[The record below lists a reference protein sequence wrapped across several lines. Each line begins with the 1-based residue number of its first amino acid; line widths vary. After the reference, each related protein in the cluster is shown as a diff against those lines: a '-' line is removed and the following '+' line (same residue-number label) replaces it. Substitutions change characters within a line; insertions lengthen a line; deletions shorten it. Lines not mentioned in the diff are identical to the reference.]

1 MTPQIQ
7 HEDLIGLIRENIQDL
22 IAVIDSHRRRVWFND
37 AYSATLGFTRA
48 ELESGDSTSTLHPDD
63 LEGVRASFEA
73 AMADGK
79 GSSLRYRMRH
89 KSGSWVWLESRSR
102 VIQSIPGI
110 GKCLILVARDITRQM
125 ESQLRQ
131 EAEERRLKAQKESF
145 TTLTRAPELLQN
157 DAGLLAGKVAGEMC
171 RTLSGREVSLWWLE
185 DGTLVRQG
193 VHRAGA
199 GWESTPL
206 RVEPDRGRIEAWEHA
221 TVLAFENGHG
231 DEWTGGRASLQVVLR
246 RGGKV
251 AGLLVVVD
259 AQPRRTWFADEE
271 SFAESMGA
279 VLVQNLEARERRLA
293 FLALEA
299 SQKKLAEELAE
310 AAGYVQAL
318 LPGPLSGSPATD
330 WVFVPSAELGGDAFG
345 YHWIDGD
352 HFAIYLLDV
361 CGHGVGAALLS
372 ISALN
377 SLRSG
382 TLSGVDF
389 RSPGQV
395 LGGMNRAFDME
406 KQNNMYFT
414 LWYGVWNRREQ
425 TLTCGSAGHPPAF
438 LYPPG
443 GGVPAALKPGKT
455 GPVVGAMSD
464 AVYNEQSFPAPV
476 GSTLLLF
483 SDGVYEI
490 TGEGGGMCSLEDF
503 DRSARQKILRPGTPL
518 QAMVDEARSLH
529 GRPVLEDDYSLVRTV
544 F

>member
-22 IAVIDSHRRRVWFND
+22 IAVIDSNRRRVWFND

-48 ELESGDSTSTLHPDD
+48 ELETADSTSTLHPDD

-73 AMADGK
+73 AMNEGK
-79 GSSLRYRMRH
+79 GSALRYRMRH

-102 VIQSIPGI
+102 VIESIPGI

-125 ESQLRQ
+125 ELQLRQ
-131 EAEERRLKAQKESF
+131 EAEDRRLKAQKECF
-145 TTLTRAPELLQN
+145 TTLTRAPELLQD
-157 DAGLLAGKVAGEMC
+157 DAGLLAGKVAAEMC

-185 DGTLVRQG
+185 GGSLVRQG
-193 VHRAGA
+193 VHRTGA
-199 GWESTPL
+199 SWESAPL
-206 RVEPDRGRIEAWEHA
+206 RVEPARSRLEAWEQA
-221 TVLAFENGHG
+221 TLLAFENGGG
-231 DEWTGGRASLQVVLR
+231 DELTGGRASLQVVLR
-246 RGGKV
+246 RGGMV
-251 AGLLVVVD
+251 AGILVIVD
-259 AQPRRTWFADEE
+259 AETRRIWHADEE

-293 FLALEA
+293 FVALEA

-310 AAGYVQAL
+310 AADYVQAL
-318 LPGPLSGSPATD
+318 LPRPSLQSPVTD
-330 WVFVPSAELGGDAFG
+330 WIFVPSAELGGDAFG

-377 SLRSG
+377 TLRSG
-382 TLSGVDF
+382 TISGVDF
-389 RSPGQV
+389 RLPGQV
-395 LGGMNRAFDME
+395 LDGMNRAFDME

-425 TLTCGSAGHPPAF
+425 TLTCSSGGHPPAL

-443 GGVPAALKPGKT
+443 GGAAPALKLGKA
-455 GPVVGAMSD
+455 GLVVGAMSD
-464 AVYNEQSFPAPV
+464 AVYTSETFSAPM

-490 TGEGGGMCSLEDF
+490 TGTDGGMCSLEDL
-503 DRSARQKILRPGTPL
+503 DRSARQKILRPGTSL
-518 QAMVDEARSLH
+518 QTMVDEARGLH
-529 GRPVLEDDYSLVRTV
+529 GRTVLEDDYSLVRTV